1 MAIKWIKTAHKGLRY
16 YEHPTRRHGKK
27 RDRYYAIRFKVAN
40 KDYSYGVG
48 WWSEGIPDET
58 RKDDPQLGFEEYA
71 LKLLRQYQGNIKA
84 GSGPR
89 SPKEKRSIEAVK
101 REREDDEQ
109 KDLKRQNIPFGSF
122 MTETYLPQCKRDKKD
137 KTYINEEG
145 LYRLHLEETV
155 GALPFHKIAPFH
167 IERIKKTMSDKGL
180 SNRTIQ
186 YVLQL
191 TRQVF
196 NLARHLG
203 LFTGDP
209 PTKAV
214 KWPKLDNMKLRYLS
228 IGEAEKLLASLATKS
243 RTLHDVAL
251 LSLHAGL
258 RFGEIAKLTWSCANW
273 EAGTIAILDAKTGSR
288 TAYPTERAKE
298 MLKNRQRDVIKK
310 AESDPDS
317 RYKGNPDELIFPK
330 RSGTDGSMAQ
340 ASKVFRDT
348 VNDLK
353 LNEGITDRKQKVTF
367 HTLRHSYATL
377 LYERTHDLYL
387 TQRSLGHATGTMTA
401 RYAKM
406 SENRLREGAAALEKA
421 FASGTKQTEQA
432 KAEQQVVNLA
442 QQ

>member
-1 MAIKWIKTAHKGLRY
+1 MEVKWIKTAHKGLRY

-58 RKDDPQLGFEEYA
+58 KKEDPELGFEEYA

-89 SPKEKRSIEAVK
+89 SPKEKRSIDSVRRDQEQDEK
-101 REREDDEQ
+101 ERLE
-109 KDLKRQNIPFGSF
+109 KYNIPFGRF
-122 MTETYLPQCKRDKKD
+122 MSETYLPQCKHDKND

-155 GALPFHKIAPFH
+155 GALPFCKITPFH
-167 IERIKKTMSDKGL
+167 LERIKKTMSDKGL

-196 NLARHLG
+196 NSARHLG
-203 LFTGDP
+203 IFTGDP
-209 PTKAV
+209 PTKGV

-228 IGEAEKLLASLATKS
+228 IGEAEKLLAALATKS
-243 RTLHDVAL
+243 QTLHDAAL

-258 RFGEIAKLTWSCANW
+258 RFGEIAKLTWSCVNW

-288 TAYPTERAKE
+288 TAYPTERAKV

-310 AESDPDS
+310 AESDPDR
-317 RYKGNPDELIFPK
+317 RYKGNPYEFIFPK

-340 ASKVFRDT
+340 ASKVFNDT

-367 HTLRHSYATL
+367 HTLRHTFATH
-377 LYERTHDLYL
+377 LYEGTHDLYL
-387 TQRSLGHATGTMTA
+387 TQRSLGHTTGTMTA

-406 SENRLREGAAALEKA
+406 SESRLREGAAALEKA
-421 FASGTKQTEQA
+421 FANGTKQ
-432 KAEQQVVNLA
+432 AEQEKASEVASLSK
-442 QQ
+442 